1 MFKLF
6 RFSDKE
12 AEVLADAY
20 KEAKNKVAPR
30 SVFIRDLENMEQGLS
45 RTADCCDIWQDRLI
59 YAMCLAIYH
68 ILQWI
73 VKKEK
78 RDGKDTK

>member
-1 MFKLF
+1 M
-6 RFSDKE
+6 
-12 AEVLADAY
+12 
-20 KEAKNKVAPR
+20 
-30 SVFIRDLENMEQGLS
+30 RDELLHDLDNMENAMC
-45 RTADCCDIWQDRLI
+45 RTADRCDIWQDRLI

-73 VKKEK
+73 LKKEK

>member
-1 MFKLF
+1 MRDEL
-6 RFSDKE
+6 
-12 AEVLADAY
+12 
-20 KEAKNKVAPR
+20 
-30 SVFIRDLENMEQGLS
+30 IRDMEVMEWGLS
-45 RTADCCDIWQDRLI
+45 RTADRCDIWQDRLI

-73 VKKEK
+73 VKKEN

>member
-1 MFKLF
+1 MREELM
-6 RFSDKE
+6 
-12 AEVLADAY
+12 
-20 KEAKNKVAPR
+20 
-30 SVFIRDLENMEQGLS
+30 RDLENMEQAMS
-45 RTADCCDIWQDRLI
+45 RTADRCDIWQDRLI

-78 RDGKDTK
+78 RDGKDTE

>member
-1 MFKLF
+1 MIKMVRLL
-6 RFSDKE
+6 DKE

-20 KEAKNKVAPR
+20 KEAKNNVAPR
-30 SVFIRDLENMEQGLS
+30 SVFIQDIENMEQGLS
-45 RTADCCDIWQDRLI
+45 RTADHCDIWQDRLI

-73 VKKEK
+73 IRKEK
-78 RDGKDTK
+78 KS

>member
-1 MFKLF
+1 MREEL
-6 RFSDKE
+6 
-12 AEVLADAY
+12 
-20 KEAKNKVAPR
+20 
-30 SVFIRDLENMEQGLS
+30 IRDMDNMEDGLS
-45 RTADCCDIWQDRLI
+45 RTADRCDIWQDRLI

-78 RDGKDTK
+78 MDGKDTK

>member
-1 MFKLF
+1 MREEL
-6 RFSDKE
+6 
-12 AEVLADAY
+12 
-20 KEAKNKVAPR
+20 
-30 SVFIRDLENMEQGLS
+30 IRDMENMAGGLS
-45 RTADCCDIWQDRLI
+45 RTADRCDIWQDRLI

-78 RDGKDTK
+78 RDGKDTE